1 MGCFVEQNYCIN
13 KQYSA
18 LKPLRTTMPAALT
31 RPAMRDLP
39 DLPPSVAAAL
49 WRGHALGGGPAHTVP
64 SGHALLDAVLPGGG
78 WPCQALT
85 EILSPQPALCEW
97 RLLGPGLR
105 ALAERAGPVVLVGPP
120 RDPHLPG
127 LLQAGLRARDLV
139 WIDARTVAERLWAAE
154 QVLQSR
160 PDSGALLVWLP
171 QARAV
176 ALRRLQVRA
185 QTCAC
190 PIFLFRPDSA
200 AHEASPAPLRV
211 AVLPAADWQL
221 RVRLL
226 KRRGPALDGALDLPA
241 VPAGLARVLTP
252 RLLRVGALPLEGN
265 SHADTLVRP
274 AVPGHRSDL
283 WPVHH

>member
-1 MGCFVEQNYCIN
+1 M
-13 KQYSA
+13 SA
-18 LKPLRTTMPAALT
+18 PAIPVRLSTAPAL
-31 RPAMRDLP
+31 PSV
-39 DLPPSVAAAL
+39 LPPGVAAAL
-49 WRGHALGGGPAHTVP
+49 WRGDALGGGDTRCIP
-64 SGHALLDAVLPGGG
+64 SGHAALDAALPGGG

-105 ALAERAGPVVLVGPP
+105 ALAEAGGPVVLVGPP

-154 QVLQSR
+154 QLLQSQ
-160 PDSGALLVWLP
+160 PEGGALLVWLP
-171 QARAV
+171 QVQAV

-190 PIFLFRPDSA
+190 PVFLFRPDSA

-226 KRRGPALDGALDLPA
+226 KRRGPALDGVLDLPA
-241 VPAGLARVLTP
+241 VPAGLARLLTP
-252 RLLRVGALPLEGN
+252 RLLPAGAASPEVN
-265 SHADTLVRP
+265 PHVQTLVRP
-274 AVPGHRSDL
+274 AAR
-283 WPVHH
+283 VHH

>member
-1 MGCFVEQNYCIN
+1 
-13 KQYSA
+13 
-18 LKPLRTTMPAALT
+18 MPTSLSDT
-31 RPAMRDLP
+31 PSHHRGHDLST
-39 DLPPSVAAAL
+39 LPPGVAAAL
-49 WRGHALGGGPAHTVP
+49 WRGDALGGGDMRTVP
-64 SGHALLDAVLPGGG
+64 SGHAVLDAALPGGG

-105 ALAERAGPVVLVGPP
+105 ALAGAGRPVVLVGPP

-154 QVLQSR
+154 QLLQSQ
-160 PDSGALLVWLP
+160 PEGGALLVWLP
-171 QARAV
+171 QVRAV

-190 PIFLFRPDSA
+190 PVFLFRPDSA
-200 AHEASPAPLRV
+200 AHEASPTPLRL

-226 KRRGPALDGALDLPA
+226 KCRGPALDGVLDLPA
-241 VPAGLARVLTP
+241 VPAGLARLLTP
-252 RLLRVGALPLEGN
+252 RLLPAGAASPEVN
-265 SHADTLVRP
+265 PHVQTLVRP
-274 AVPGHRSDL
+274 AAR
-283 WPVHH
+283 VHH

>member
-1 MGCFVEQNYCIN
+1 MHTPLPD
-13 KQYSA
+13 S
-18 LKPLRTTMPAALT
+18 PLRGLNA
-31 RPAMRDLP
+31 
-39 DLPPSVAAAL
+39 LPPGVAAAL
-49 WRGHALGGGPAHTVP
+49 WRGDALGGGDTRTVP
-64 SGHALLDAVLPGGG
+64 SGHAALDAALPGGG

-105 ALAERAGPVVLVGPP
+105 ALAGLGGSGGPVVLVGPP

-154 QVLQSR
+154 QLLQSQ
-160 PDSGALLVWLP
+160 PEGGALLVWLP
-171 QARAV
+171 QVRAV

-185 QTCAC
+185 QTCTC
-190 PIFLFRPDSA
+190 PVFLFRPDSA

-211 AVLPAADWQL
+211 AVLPAADWHL

-226 KRRGPALDGALDLPA
+226 KRRGPALDGVLDLPA
-241 VPAGLARVLTP
+241 VPAALARLLTP
-252 RLLRVGALPLEGN
+252 RLLPAGAASPEVN
-265 SHADTLVRP
+265 PHAQTLVRP
-274 AVPGHRSDL
+274 AAR
-283 WPVHH
+283 VHH